1 MTKKILTRAEAQEA
15 IRTGRAAGKKIVFGN
30 GCFDLLHAGHV
41 RYLRGAKALGDI
53 LVVAINSDRAVREL
67 KGNGRP
73 VMPQDERAEI
83 LAAFE
88 MVDYVVVFDDLT
100 VSSLLMELQ
109 PDVHAKGTDYTTETV
124 PEREVVLGYG
134 GAVAIVGDPKDHSST
149 EMIGRLK

>member
-1 MTKKILTRAEAQEA
+1 MTKKILTRAEAREA
-15 IRTGRAAGKKIVFGN
+15 VWAGRAAGKKIVFGN

-41 RYLRGAKALGDI
+41 RYLRGAKALGDMLI
-53 LVVAINSDRAVREL
+53 VAINSDRAVREL

-73 VMPQDERAEI
+73 FMPQDERAEI

-100 VSSLLMELQ
+100 VRSLLMELQ

>member
-15 IRTGRAAGKKIVFGN
+15 VRAGRAAGKKIVFGN

-53 LVVAINSDRAVREL
+53 LIVAINSDRAVRDL

-73 VMPQDERAEI
+73 FMPQDERAEI
-83 LAAFE
+83 VAAFE

-124 PEREVVLGYG
+124 PEREVVFGYG